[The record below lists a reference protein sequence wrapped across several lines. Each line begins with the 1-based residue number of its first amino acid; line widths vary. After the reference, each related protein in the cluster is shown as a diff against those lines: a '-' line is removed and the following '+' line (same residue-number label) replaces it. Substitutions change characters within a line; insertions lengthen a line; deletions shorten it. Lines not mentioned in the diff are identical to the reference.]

1 VIRGIWEDVLMKLRS
16 IETTP
21 NPNCMMLKVDEDFG
35 DRSVTIEA
43 SDPNLDRAPQVARD
57 LLALSGVRSVFLSRD
72 FITLTRR
79 GGADWKPI
87 LEGAGRLLGE
97 GEGTGAPE
105 GGSVELDRVEI
116 AVLEF
121 RGLPSQVRATSSVD
135 QARVALPERFDEA
148 LKRTLEVVKTNYLKE
163 RGWRVLEPRLGDPA
177 EIAQMVAEELDSR
190 ISDPLL
196 ARLEDAARAG
206 PSERAVV
213 PEPRAPEELLAD
225 LSSPDWR
232 LRLSAIQVI
241 KVDDASFPMI
251 AGAMAD
257 NKTAVRRWAAAALG
271 SSGRIGAVEPLC
283 DAVVS
288 DPSVIVRRT
297 AGDSLSDLGY
307 PEAIPAM
314 NQALSDASHLV
325 RWRAARYL
333 NEQGDESAIEALD
346 AAIRTESDF
355 GVRLEMT
362 TASERIRSGGE
373 PQVPMWLRL
382 AQMGKQG

>member
-1 VIRGIWEDVLMKLRS
+1 MKLRS

-21 NPNCMMLKVDEDFG
+21 NPNCMMLKVDQDFG
-35 DRSVTIEA
+35 DRSLTIEA
-43 SDPNLDRAPQVARD
+43 SDANLDRAPQVARD
-57 LLALSGVRSVFLSRD
+57 LLALQGVRSVFLSRD

-97 GEGTGAPE
+97 EGTEMDGAE
-105 GGSVELDRVEI
+105 STGEDLALVSI

-121 RGLPSQVRATSSVD
+121 RGLPSQVRASSTTE
-135 QARVALPERFDEA
+135 QARVALPDRFGEA
-148 LKRTLEVVKTNYLKE
+148 LVRVLDTAKATYLRE
-163 RGWRVLEPRLGDPA
+163 RGWRALEPRLGDPA
-177 EIAQMVAEELDSR
+177 EIAQMVADELDSS

-196 ARLEDAARAG
+196 ARLADAATAG
-206 PSERAVV
+206 ASEELVL
-213 PEPRAPEELLAD
+213 PEPRSAKELLAD

-232 LRLSAIQVI
+232 LRLSAIQLLQI
-241 KVDDASFPMI
+241 DDSSFPMI

-257 NKTAVRRWAAAALG
+257 SKPAVRRWAAAALG
-271 SSGRIGAVEPLC
+271 SSKRRDAVEPLC
-283 DAVVS
+283 AAVVS

-297 AGDSLSDLGY
+297 AGDSLSDLGDS
-307 PEAIPAM
+307 AATPAM
-314 NQALSDASHLV
+314 CQALSDTSHLV

-333 NEQGDESAIEALD
+333 NEQGNESALEALD
-346 AAIRTESDF
+346 EAIAAESDF
-355 GVRLEMT
+355 GVRLEMS

-382 AQMGKQG
+382 ARMGKQASRG

>member
-1 VIRGIWEDVLMKLRS
+1 MKLRS

-21 NPNCMMLKVDEDFG
+21 NPNCMMLKVDENFG

-72 FITLTRR
+72 FITLTRS

-97 GEGTGAPE
+97 GEGTSAPDGA
-105 GGSVELDRVEI
+105 SVELDRVEI

-121 RGLPSQVRATSSVD
+121 RGLPSQVRVSSATE
-135 QARVALPERFDEA
+135 QARVALPDRFGKALERVLDTVEA
-148 LKRTLEVVKTNYLKE
+148 NYLRE
-163 RGWRVLEPRLGDPA
+163 RSWRAQEPRLGDPA
-177 EIAQMVAEELDSR
+177 EVAQMVAEELDSR

-196 ARLEDAARAG
+196 TRLEDAARAG
-206 PSERAVV
+206 PSQQAVV
-213 PEPRAPEELLAD
+213 PEQRSPQELLAD
-225 LSSPDWR
+225 LSSPDGR

-241 KVDDASFPMI
+241 KVDDTSFPMI
-251 AGAMAD
+251 AGAMSD
-257 NKTAVRRWAAAALG
+257 DKPAVRRWAAAVLG
-271 SSGRIGAVEPLC
+271 SSRRSDAVEPLC
-283 DAVVS
+283 AAVVS
-288 DPSVIVRRT
+288 DPSVIVRRA

-314 NQALSDASHLV
+314 CQALSDTSHLV

-333 NEQGDESAIEALD
+333 NETGDESALEALV
-346 AAIRTESDF
+346 AAIATESDF
-355 GVRLEMT
+355 GIRLEMN
-362 TASERIRSGGE
+362 TAKERIQSGGE
-373 PQVPMWLRL
+373 SQMPMWLRL
-382 AQMGKQG
+382 ARGVKQEEP

>member
-1 VIRGIWEDVLMKLRS
+1 MKLRS

-87 LEGAGRLLGE
+87 LEGAGQLLGE
-97 GEGTGAPE
+97 GEETSAPAGA
-105 GGSVELDRVEI
+105 SVELDRVEI

-121 RGLPSQVRATSSVD
+121 RGLPSQVRTTSAEG
-135 QARVALPERFDEA
+135 QARVALPDRFGEA
-148 LKRTLEVVKTNYLKE
+148 LARVLDVVKANYLKE
-163 RGWRVLEPRLGDPA
+163 RGWRAVEPRLGDPA

-190 ISDPLL
+190 ISDALL

-213 PEPRAPEELLAD
+213 PEQRSPEELLAD
-225 LSSPDWR
+225 LSSEDWR

-241 KVDDASFPMI
+241 KVDDASFRVI

-257 NKTAVRRWAAAALG
+257 TKTAVRRWAAAALG
-271 SSGRIGAVEPLC
+271 ASARSGAVEPLC
-283 DAVVS
+283 AAVVS

-297 AGDSLSDLGY
+297 AGDALSDLGY

-314 NQALSDASHLV
+314 CQALSDASHLV

-333 NEQGDESAIEALD
+333 NERGDESALEALG
-346 AAIRTESDF
+346 AAIATESDF
-355 GVRLEMT
+355 GVRLEMS
-362 TASERIRSGGE
+362 TASERIQSGGE
-373 PQVPMWLRL
+373 SQVPMWLRL
-382 AQMGKQG
+382 ARGAKQEEP